1 MGSRGYKD
9 LLGNAVIP
17 NEHPQLLE
25 EAAGVP
31 VGPLPHHSASSKLY
45 DATPLHLD
53 WPLRRGQIPELPL
66 LRSALARNL
75 D

>member
-1 MGSRGYKD
+1 MM
-9 LLGNAVIP
+9 P

-45 DATPLHLD
+45 NATPLHLD